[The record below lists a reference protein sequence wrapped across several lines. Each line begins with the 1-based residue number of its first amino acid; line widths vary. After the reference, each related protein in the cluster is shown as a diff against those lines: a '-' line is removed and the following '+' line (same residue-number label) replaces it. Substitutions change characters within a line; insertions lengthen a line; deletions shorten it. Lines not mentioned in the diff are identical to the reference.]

1 MSDRTEKTINATD
14 KITFAERDY
23 QETEYDSENDFEY
36 DLVNHSDTLQSPEGF
51 VPNEF
56 ISEEEQEE
64 QLRKEAR
71 MQRRERM
78 RKEKERQ
85 LLIRRLV
92 LLVLPVVCILLAVI
106 LITGRKTAEKQ
117 LAQEQK
123 DSAGIEPVTSTEV
136 STEGISHS
144 EEDTLEQDDLS
155 ETEEEKAEEGFVGEQ
170 TVFAASFGDNV
181 KQISEEDV
189 ESTYAIVVDID
200 NAQVLAAREAKTRI
214 SPASMTKILTVLVA
228 AEHIHNLDDK
238 VPITIDITDYAFAND
253 CSTVGFS
260 KDEEVTVRDLMYG
273 TILPSGADA
282 AVALA
287 KYVAGSHE
295 AFVDLM
301 NEKLQSMGLS
311 ATTHFTNCVGLYD
324 ENHYSTVYDMAMI
337 LQAAVENDL
346 CRDVLNAHTFTTSGT
361 DEHPNGIT
369 ISNWFLRRIED
380 KPVPGEVL
388 CAKTGFVVQ
397 SRNCAA
403 SYGKSNSGKR
413 IICVT
418 ADAHSS
424 WRAIY
429 DHVALYNAFM

>member
-1 MSDRTEKTINATD
+1 MNDRTD
-14 KITFAERDY
+14 KLLNEITYADENIVPDIVPVDLL
-23 QETEYDSENDFEY
+23 QEED
-36 DLVNHSDTLQSPEGF
+36 P
-51 VPNEF
+51 
-56 ISEEEQEE
+56 EEQF
-64 QLRKEAR
+64 RKEAR

-78 RKEKERQ
+78 RKEKQRQ
-85 LLIRRLV
+85 LLIRRFIV
-92 LLVLPVVCILLAVI
+92 VALPAACVLLAVI
-106 LITGRKTAEKQ
+106 FLNGRKTGEKGPV
-117 LAQEQK
+117 QEQVQETQ
-123 DSAGIEPVTSTEV
+123 IEPVTSTEV
-136 STEGISHS
+136 ATNNTDRRDAEAVDQEDLYRTGEENDLQGISTE
-144 EEDTLEQDDLS
+144 
-155 ETEEEKAEEGFVGEQ
+155 EKI
-170 TVFAASFGDNV
+170 FAASFGDNV
-181 KQISEEDV
+181 QQISEEDV

-200 NAQVLAAREAKTRI
+200 QGQVLAAREAQTRI

-228 AEHIHNLDDK
+228 AEHIDNLSDK

-260 KDEEVTVRDLMYG
+260 QDEVVNVRDLMYG

-282 AVALA
+282 ALALA

-301 NEKLQSMGLS
+301 NEKLKSMGLS

-324 ENHYSTVYDMAMI
+324 DDHYSTVYDMAMI

-346 CRDVLNAHTFTTSGT
+346 CREVLNAHTFTTSGT
-361 DEHPNGIT
+361 EAHPNGIT

-380 KPVPGEVL
+380 KPVPGEVM

-403 SYGKSNSGKR
+403 SYGISNSGKG

>member
-1 MSDRTEKTINATD
+1 
-14 KITFAERDY
+14 
-23 QETEYDSENDFEY
+23 
-36 DLVNHSDTLQSPEGF
+36 
-51 VPNEF
+51 
-56 ISEEEQEE
+56 
-64 QLRKEAR
+64 
-71 MQRRERM
+71 
-78 RKEKERQ
+78 
-85 LLIRRLV
+85 
-92 LLVLPVVCILLAVI
+92 
-106 LITGRKTAEKQ
+106 
-117 LAQEQK
+117 
-123 DSAGIEPVTSTEV
+123 
-136 STEGISHS
+136 
-144 EEDTLEQDDLS
+144 
-155 ETEEEKAEEGFVGEQ
+155 
-170 TVFAASFGDNV
+170 
-181 KQISEEDV
+181 
-189 ESTYAIVVDID
+189 
-200 NAQVLAAREAKTRI
+200 
-214 SPASMTKILTVLVA
+214 
-228 AEHIHNLDDK
+228 
-238 VPITIDITDYAFAND
+238 
-253 CSTVGFS
+253 
-260 KDEEVTVRDLMYG
+260 
-273 TILPSGADA
+273 
-282 AVALA
+282 
-287 KYVAGSHE
+287 
-295 AFVDLM
+295 
-301 NEKLQSMGLS
+301 MGLS